1 MALNQVAQVKCLI
14 CYFNMKLILI
24 TPQLQRFPLTHFTYV
39 YVKITFQ
46 TAGDLSMIIL
56 LFHTQCIL
64 VNYFSF
70 LCPQSQL
77 DKDVE
82 LFSAR

>member
-1 MALNQVAQVKCLI
+1 MCLI
-14 CYFNMKLILI
+14 CYFNMKTTLI
-24 TPQLQRFPLTHFTYV
+24 TAQFPLTHFAYV
-39 YVKITFQ
+39 HVKIAFQ
-46 TAGDLSMIIL
+46 TAGDLGIII
-56 LFHTQCIL
+56 FHTQCIL

-82 LFSAR
+82 LFSAQ

>member
-14 CYFNMKLILI
+14 CYFNMTMTLL
-24 TPQLQRFPLTHFTYV
+24 TPQLQRFPPTHFTYV

-46 TAGDLSMIIL
+46 TAGGLRVII
-56 LFHTQCIL
+56 FHTQCIL

-77 DKDVE
+77 DKEVE
-82 LFSAR
+82 LFSAP